1 MGAVNYDLCCRN
13 HYGSPHCW
21 GDSAF
26 TFERCCTLRLGKG
39 SHEFFSEARKFLLA
53 SWPQQLLMLGSLL
66 LGLKSSAPSKKVP
79 RLIPAVPQL
88 RLLATLWIAAFHVW
102 NLLEPLYPGSDDVK
116 LLESLAVVH
125 TDVFF
130 IVSSYLIAKRPKG
143 APQEAAVRVALNV
156 LRRAVRLCV
165 PAIVSTCMMSIVRPT
180 LRWTSTAAIWPLC
193 HEFLCYSLLEGATG
207 AQSQEAKLSDIL
219 SQYLLTFMLV
229 HVYMLPSR
237 TDRMV
242 PGAAVLLE
250 QLWFLLGVCAL
261 PTFLVHLAQ
270 QPFQKFF
277 LSAVDVVSRHSVW
290 SSLLPLVAILAVGTA
305 MLLACTEWE
314 CIS

>member
-1 MGAVNYDLCCRN
+1 MFIVKDDADCWMGAVNYDLCCRN

-143 APQEAAVRVALNV
+143 FLLDQP
-156 LRRAVRLCV
+156 
-165 PAIVSTCMMSIVRPT
+165 
-180 LRWTSTAAIWPLC
+180 PLC
-193 HEFLCYSLLEGATG
+193 
-207 AQSQEAKLSDIL
+207 
-219 SQYLLTFMLV
+219 
-229 HVYMLPSR
+229 
-237 TDRMV
+237 
-242 PGAAVLLE
+242 
-250 QLWFLLGVCAL
+250 
-261 PTFLVHLAQ
+261 
-270 QPFQKFF
+270 
-277 LSAVDVVSRHSVW
+277 SAVPCAYVFRQ
-290 SSLLPLVAILAVGTA
+290 LFRPA
-305 MLLACTEWE
+305 
-314 CIS
+314 